1 MRTATGSVPNSAVR
15 RGFTLI
21 ELLMVLGLIAIFFFT
36 LGIPAFVQAQKNK
49 KSALRQAVLDVQTG
63 LRSARSQAIFNQ
75 TPTEFVMRPQPGG
88 VQLTVEN
95 ARGLRNSSS
104 AFRAGSSASGGI
116 VKSEKFAAT
125 MDPSVDIKLL
135 DVNGV
140 DILRLEVEDPEAR
153 VRFHP
158 NGVCDD
164 FRLVLQSP
172 ERITRLITTEVTTG
186 IATVEVVEP

>member
-1 MRTATGSVPNSAVR
+1 
-15 RGFTLI
+15 
-21 ELLMVLGLIAIFFFT
+21 MVIGLIAIFFFT
-36 LGIPAFVQAQKNK
+36 LGVPAFVQAQKNN

-63 LRSARSQAIFNQ
+63 LRNARARAILYQVSA
-75 TPTEFVMRPQPGG
+75 EFVMRPQPGG

-95 ARGLRNSSS
+95 VRGARGSSH
-104 AFRAGSSASGGI
+104 GTASGPAGGGA
-116 VKSEKFAAT
+116 VKKEKFAAT
-125 MDPSVDIKLL
+125 MDPSIDIKLL

-140 DILRLEVEDPEAR
+140 DILRLEVEEPEAR

-186 IATVEVVEP
+186 IATVENVEP